1 MHLGDGIVC
10 KIGMEQC
17 KTGLYVFQLIRADVV
32 VVIVC
37 VNVDD
42 ITVAGESET
51 RDFLSTWSSRLREG
65 DSRGT

>member
-17 KTGLYVFQLIRADVV
+17 KTDLYVFQLIKADVV

>member
-17 KTGLYVFQLIRADVV
+17 KTGLYVFQLIRAGVV

-51 RDFLSTWSSRLREG
+51 RDFLST
-65 DSRGT
+65 